1 MKMGRKRLKGRCE
14 SRTQVIRKGDNGER
28 ALSEEMGGSVR
39 LMLESG
45 K

>member
-1 MKMGRKRLKGRCE
+1 MGRKRLKGRWE

-28 ALSEEMGGSVR
+28 ALSEEMCGSVWQ
-39 LMLESG
+39 MLDPG

>member
-1 MKMGRKRLKGRCE
+1 MKMGRKRLKGRWE